1 MIKMEDKEKQE
12 PSKEPQSPETPK
24 DLPFKEC
31 PFEKGATKE
40 NWKHLSSSMSE
51 LPKPILLYLIY
62 MVVYVYCTCI
72 LEC

>member
-1 MIKMEDKEKQE
+1 MEDKEKQE

-40 NWKHLSSSMSE
+40 N
-51 LPKPILLYLIY
+51 
-62 MVVYVYCTCI
+62 
-72 LEC
+72 